1 MSRLRRVSLR
11 LLSAL
16 ALLAAAPVHAQQAVA
31 PDVAGPATIAAEAGE
46 LRLQCG
52 GIGLD
57 ESLRMRVE
65 GGLHALLIFF
75 VSVDGSYLA
84 DVATR
89 IDDPLGDRRVEAS
102 CGPIG
107 LVDVPAPGRY
117 RITATYGGITQEHW
131 MDLKPGGGARI
142 QLRWLE

>member
-1 MSRLRRVSLR
+1 MSRFRRVSTHLF
-11 LLSAL
+11 AVL
-16 ALLAAAPVHAQQAVA
+16 ALLAAAPAQAQQQAA
-31 PDVAGPATIAAEAGE
+31 PTGGGPAATAVEGGE
-46 LRLQCG
+46 LRLACG

-65 GGLHALLIFF
+65 GGLHALLILF

-107 LVDVPAPGRY
+107 RIDVPVAGRY
-117 RITATYGGITQEHW
+117 RITATYGGITQERW
-131 MDLKPGGGARI
+131 MDLKPGGGARM